1 MDRGLSPCEFQSLKK
16 GILLERGFGYPE
28 EVRQPTLQTARLEL
42 RALQTDDAPRIRAL
56 AGDAAVARTTLL
68 IPHPYPKGM
77 ADRWIASTHSQWLQQ
92 QAATFGVVLRET
104 NEFIGATSLKLSLE
118 HQRAELGYWIG
129 RPYWNQGYGT
139 EAAREMVRFGF
150 EEMGLNRIFAEH
162 FRENASSGRILR
174 KIGMR
179 PEGRLEQHVL
189 KEGSFIDLEL
199 YGLLKQDWLAQKF
212 S

>member
-1 MDRGLSPCEFQSLKK
+1 M
-16 GILLERGFGYPE
+16 
-28 EVRQPTLQTARLEL
+28 RQPALQTARLKL
-42 RALQTDDAPRIRAL
+42 RALQTDDAPRIQAL
-56 AGDAAVARTTLL
+56 AGDAEVARTTLL

-92 QAATFGVVLRET
+92 QAATFGLVLRET

-199 YGLLKQDWLAQKF
+199 YGLLRKDWLAQKF